1 MDDSADLADSLAASL
16 EILGCEVR
24 AVNDGSQALALFH
37 EWQPRI
43 AFIDLTMPSMSGS
56 QLLDRMRNQT
66 AGQSLTAIAMTG
78 LSSTRER
85 ERALQE
91 GFDVFVQKPFDM
103 NDLRAVLS
111 LLPD

>member
-1 MDDSADLADSLAASL
+1 VDLAESLAASL
-16 EILGCEVR
+16 EMLGCEVR
-24 AVNDGSQALALFH
+24 SATDGPGALRLLD

-43 AFIDLTMPSMSGS
+43 AFIDLTMPTMSGL
-56 QLLDRMRNQT
+56 QLLERMRHRV
-66 AGQSLTAIAMTG
+66 AGRTLTAIAMTG
-78 LSSTRER
+78 LSSTLER
-85 ERALQE
+85 ERALDE